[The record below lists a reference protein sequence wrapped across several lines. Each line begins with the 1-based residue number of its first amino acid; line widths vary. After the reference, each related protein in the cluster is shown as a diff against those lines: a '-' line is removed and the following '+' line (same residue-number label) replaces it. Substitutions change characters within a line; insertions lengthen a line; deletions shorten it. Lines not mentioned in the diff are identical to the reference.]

1 MSVNIIK
8 SNIVTVVTVLN
19 FPRKIVC
26 VGCVG
31 GGVVPG
37 TWRSQVI
44 QGSGSCFLADPL
56 LFPAV
61 TLKTWGCG
69 AVRHFL
75 VSRAPPPPLSCE
87 VMFVLTLEGGQRT
100 QKMLRPAPRT
110 GLDCSGGGGVASV
123 ISDSLR
129 WFLERAHPPQ
139 DHVLL

>member
-1 MSVNIIK
+1 MK

-56 LFPAV
+56 PFPAV
-61 TLKTWGCG
+61 TLKTRGCG

-75 VSRAPPPPLSCE
+75 VSRAPPPLLHP
-87 VMFVLTLEGGQRT
+87 
-100 QKMLRPAPRT
+100 
-110 GLDCSGGGGVASV
+110 GLDWTVLGGGA
-123 ISDSLR
+123 
-129 WFLERAHPPQ
+129 W
-139 DHVLL
+139 LL